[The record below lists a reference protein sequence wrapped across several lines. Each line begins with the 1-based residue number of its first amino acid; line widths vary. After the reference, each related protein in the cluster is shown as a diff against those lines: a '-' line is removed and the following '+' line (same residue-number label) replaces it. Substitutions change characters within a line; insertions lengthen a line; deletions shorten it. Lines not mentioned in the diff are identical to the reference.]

1 MRFSD
6 WKSDVCSSDLVDKSG
21 NTHGRGLL
29 QFAKPRKLHGSAVIR
44 INLHIIGRLEKHT
57 EFRCEAVEIRLA
69 APLGIQAIFDLP
81 LTAGMNT
88 ADDQSETID
97 GLDAELAIA
106 VDGARRLTG
115 VWCKSAAGATGR
127 ERGCQYV

>member
-1 MRFSD
+1 MRISD
-6 WKSDVCSSDLVDKSG
+6 WSSDVCSSDLSYVPGGDANPAARADFHCPSFLRSYVDKTG

-69 APLGIQAIFDLP
+69 AALRSEEHTSEL
-81 LTAGMNT
+81 
-88 ADDQSETID
+88 QSLMRISY
-97 GLDAELAIA
+97 A
-106 VDGARRLTG
+106 VSCLKKKNKQVRKT
-115 VWCKSAAGATGR
+115 
-127 ERGCQYV
+127 

>member
-1 MRFSD
+1 MRSY
-6 WKSDVCSSDLVDKSG
+6 VDKSG
-21 NTHGRGLL
+21 NTRGRGLL

-88 ADDQSETID
+88 ADDRSEEHTSELQSLMRTSY
-97 GLDAELAIA
+97 A
-106 VDGARRLTG
+106 VFCLT
-115 VWCKSAAGATGR
+115 KNK
-127 ERGCQYV
+127 

>member
-1 MRFSD
+1 MRISD
-6 WKSDVCSSDLVDKSG
+6 WSSDVCSSDL
-21 NTHGRGLL
+21 
-29 QFAKPRKLHGSAVIR
+29 SAVIR

-88 ADDQSETID
+88 ADDQRETID

-115 VWCKSAAGATGR
+115 VCCKWGTRATDGLLLNGSQIGRATGGD
-127 ERGCQYV
+127 RGWI

>member
-1 MRFSD
+1 MEVR
-6 WKSDVCSSDLVDKSG
+6 
-21 NTHGRGLL
+21 R
-29 QFAKPRKLHGSAVIR
+29 VIFR
-44 INLHIIGRLEKHT
+44 AYLHIIGRLEKHT

-115 VWCKSAAGATGR
+115 VCCKKIGRASGR

>member
-1 MRFSD
+1 MRISD
-6 WKSDVCSSDLVDKSG
+6 WSSDVCSSDL
-21 NTHGRGLL
+21 
-29 QFAKPRKLHGSAVIR
+29 SAVIR

-115 VWCKSAAGATGR
+115 VCCKSRSEEHTSELQSLIRISYAVCCLKIK
-127 ERGCQYV
+127 EDLSS

>member
-1 MRFSD
+1 M
-6 WKSDVCSSDLVDKSG
+6 CSVKRYVPGGDANPAARADFHCPSFLRSYVDKSG
-21 NTHGRGLL
+21 NTHGRDLL

-81 LTAGMNT
+81 LTAGMK
-88 ADDQSETID
+88 D
-97 GLDAELAIA
+97 L
-106 VDGARRLTG
+106 
-115 VWCKSAAGATGR
+115 KS
-127 ERGCQYV
+127 VV